1 MSTCTVCQ
9 IDSKKHSK
17 KLWELH
23 TQVTICEFCSKSS
36 GDHSEEL
43 WEMHERT
50 VKVAKSKTRHKKLW
64 TMQIGFGP
72 RCPALLDDDFS
83 YDANMNMAEW
93 LKPVYMSCTECGLY
107 LGSIETDHADMLG
120 GMCLECFMKAT
131 DLTGWG
137 YGE

>member
-131 DLTGWG
+131 DLTGLG

>member
-9 IDSKKHSK
+9 KDSKKHSK

-23 TQVTICEFCSKSS
+23 KQVTICEFCSKSS

-43 WEMHERT
+43 WEMHQRT
-50 VKVAKSKTRHKKLW
+50 VDVAKSKTRHKKLW

-72 RCPALLDDDFS
+72 KCPALLDDAFS

-93 LKPVYMSCTECGLY
+93 LRPVYMSCTECGLF
-107 LGSIETDHADMLG
+107 LGSVETDHADMLG
-120 GMCLECFMKAT
+120 GMCLKCFMKAT
-131 DLTGWG
+131 ELTGWG

>member
-107 LGSIETDHADMLG
+107 LGSIETDYADMLS

-131 DLTGWG
+131 DLTGLG

>member
-9 IDSKKHSK
+9 MDSKKHSK

-131 DLTGWG
+131 DLTGLG

>member
-9 IDSKKHSK
+9 MDSKKHSK

-93 LKPVYMSCTECGLY
+93 LKPVYMSCIECGHY

-131 DLTGWG
+131 DLTGLG

>member
-50 VKVAKSKTRHKKLW
+50 VKGAKSKTRHKKLW

-72 RCPALLDDDFS
+72 RCPA
-83 YDANMNMAEW
+83 
-93 LKPVYMSCTECGLY
+93 
-107 LGSIETDHADMLG
+107 
-120 GMCLECFMKAT
+120 
-131 DLTGWG
+131 
-137 YGE
+137 